1 MGAPDARDTLSHRL
15 ERLRTR
21 LTAAGGQNTRIVAV
35 TKGHTAAT
43 VSAAIAAGCHDIGE
57 SYAQELRQKNPAL
70 IACGDQRP
78 QVHFIGGLQRNK
90 IRKIAEIVDIW
101 QSIDRY
107 SLGQELAK
115 RSPHARVLVQVALSD
130 EESKRGCATNAVP
143 ELVDKLTQLNLRVI
157 GLMGI
162 GPSGTPEE
170 ARPAFRQL
178 RKLVDQ
184 LGLKECSMGM
194 TNDLEVAV
202 QEGST
207 MVRVGTDLF
216 GPRPP
221 QEPKQAIFADG

>member
-107 SLGQELAK
+107 SLGQELAQ

-130 EESKRGCATNAVP
+130 EESKRGCATNTVP

>member
-1 MGAPDARDTLSHRL
+1 MGAPDARGVLNHRL

-21 LTAAGGQNTRIVAV
+21 LTAAGGQNIRIVAV
-35 TKGHTAAT
+35 TKGHTPAT

-57 SYAQELRQKNPAL
+57 SYAQELCQKNPAL
-70 IACGDQRP
+70 RTCGDQRP

-107 SLGQELAK
+107 SLGQELAQ
-115 RSPHARVLVQVALSD
+115 RSPHARVLVQVAISD

-162 GPSGTPEE
+162 GPIGTPEE

-178 RKLVDQ
+178 RQLVDQ

-221 QEPKQAIFADG
+221 RVPKQAIFADG